1 MSDIEALRSIP
12 LFGGLSDEQLQAVSR
27 AARRRKVAGGAVIL
41 EEGGRDDSLY
51 ILASGSVEVAKRLGL
66 AAESQLAVAKKTLIR
81 LDAPQFFGEIGL
93 LDDIE
98 RSATISAH
106 GDCEVL
112 ELSRS
117 EWERLVEE
125 DLALGYQV
133 LHNIVIVLGQRL
145 RRTDRDVIK
154 LTAALSLALGN
165 R

>member
-12 LFGGLSDEQLQAVSR
+12 LFGGLSDPQLEAVSR

-51 ILASGSVEVAKRLGL
+51 ILVHGSVNVAKRLGL
-66 AAESQLAVAKKTLIR
+66 SADSQVQEAKKTIVH

-106 GDCEVL
+106 SECELL
-112 ELSRS
+112 ELRRS
-117 EWERLVEE
+117 DWQRLVEE